1 MASRLGK
8 VETVEF
14 YVKLGGA
21 VGDIGEIKFG
31 FVAPK
36 EAYEGIKDELGVIQI
51 GEDQSARGVVFGAN
65 RPVPPRV
72 RISYSK
78 NEGGR
83 GSTRA
88 AKGSTTRYCD
98 PDKVGRVLNGS
109 LRDAKIK
116 VAGTEFEIKS
126 VSMAA

>member
-1 MASRLGK
+1 MASRLGT

-21 VGDIGEIKFG
+21 VGDVGEIKFG

-36 EAYEGIKDELGVIQI
+36 KAYEGIKDELGVIQI

-65 RPVPPRV
+65 RPTPPRV
-72 RISYSK
+72 RITYKK

-83 GSTRA
+83 GSTRSRG
-88 AKGSTTRYCD
+88 GSTVRYCD

-109 LRDAKIK
+109 LRDAPIN
-116 VAGTEFEIKS
+116 VAGTDFEVKA
-126 VSMAA
+126 VSMA